1 MAIVQAA
8 TEGAQTLL
16 PVYVFDREKFNT
28 PTLAGKVKQKRDLS
42 TTHVV
47 TLQDSI
53 RQVLERAVPAE
64 LVFCWKVCSVCDVPL
79 KRWALVWLWL

>member
-28 PTLAGKVKQKRDLS
+28 PTLAGKVKQKQEL
-42 TTHVV
+42 TMTHVI
-47 TLQDSI
+47 TLFPMY
-53 RQVLERAVPAE
+53 RLHR
-64 LVFCWKVCSVCDVPL
+64 
-79 KRWALVWLWL
+79 

>member
-28 PTLAGKVKQKRDLS
+28 PTLAGKVKQKR
-42 TTHVV
+42 VV